1 MVSVGYNALGQ
12 LAKLTVDKPDEGWI
26 RLRRLYDDHC
36 AEIEYA
42 SETEILLP
50 WWSFLS
56 LRKRLLYVVKRYS
69 IEIKF
74 EEKAKKLL
82 QNAIDREETFIRVSE
97 VKPLD
102 EKDVREELVKVGFI
116 RRLTPEQLRNVSRIA
131 PMPGAATFSVPGAGK
146 TTEALAYFFFT
157 KAEGTR
163 LLVIA
168 PINAFSSWEEQ
179 LDICMGEGKYEIIR
193 LTGGLNN
200 ISESLADKPDL
211 MIMSYH
217 QFARIEVRNLVAR
230 YITEKPTYL
239 FLDESHRIKRGI
251 EGKIGSMI
259 LSISHLPVRKLILT
273 GTPLPNSLEDLV
285 PQLNFLYPEIEVTSS
300 TVSSNIQSIYVRTT
314 KRELNL
320 PPVTHVITKV
330 SMGPSQR
337 RLYNLIRWEEA
348 RRAEKII
355 SLGTKERLR
364 QMGRGVMRIILIAS
378 NPGILASD
386 PNFPHNDLLA
396 EVLEEGDSTKVA
408 WVCKRAREL
417 AGKGR
422 KVIIWTSFVR
432 NVELIAN
439 RLSDFGAE
447 FIHGGVIA
455 GSEEEENTREAK
467 LKRFHEDPNAL
478 VLVANPAA
486 AGEGISLHTV
496 CHNAIYLDRTY
507 NAAHYL
513 QSEDRIHRLG
523 LPQDV
528 ETLIEI
534 MMAKKSIDESINIRL
549 MQKIEMMSKVLD
561 DRSLQINPI
570 EYDPESEGFDEDD
583 MNNYLKHLQESAPTL

>member
-12 LAKLTVDKPDEGWI
+12 LAKLTVDSPDEGWI
-26 RLRRLYDDHC
+26 RLRRLYEDHC
-36 AEIEYA
+36 EEIEFI

-56 LRKRLLYVVKRYS
+56 LRKRLLYVIKRYS

-74 EEKAKKLL
+74 EEEAKILL
-82 QNAIDREETFIRVSE
+82 QSAINREESFIHVSE
-97 VKPLD
+97 VKPLN
-102 EKDVREELVKVGFI
+102 ENDVSEGLVKVGFI
-116 RRLTPEQLRNVSRIA
+116 RTLTPEQLRNVSKIA
-131 PMPGAATFSVPGAGK
+131 PLPGAATFSVPGAGK
-146 TTEALAYFFFT
+146 TTEALAYFFLM
-157 KAEGTR
+157 KAEETR

-168 PINAFSSWEEQ
+168 PVNAFSSWEEQ
-179 LDICMGEGKYEIIR
+179 LDICMGVGKYKIIR
-193 LTGGLNN
+193 LTGGLNS
-200 ISESLADKPDL
+200 ISESLADKPNL

-217 QFARIEVRNLVAR
+217 QFARVDVRNLIAR

-239 FLDESHRIKRGI
+239 FLDESHRIKRGV

-285 PQLNFLYPEIEVTSS
+285 PQLNYLYPEIEVTSS
-300 TVSSNIQSIYVRTT
+300 TVSSHIQSIYVRTT
-314 KRELNL
+314 KKELNL
-320 PPVTHVITKV
+320 PPVTHVIAKV

-337 RLYNLIRWEEA
+337 RLYNLIRWEDA
-348 RRAEKII
+348 RQAEKII

-386 PNFPHNDLLA
+386 PNFPHSDLLA
-396 EVLEEGDSTKVA
+396 EVLEEGGSTKVD

-439 RLSDFGAE
+439 RLYDFGAD
-447 FIHGGVIA
+447 FIHGGVFA
-455 GSEEEENTREAK
+455 GSEDEENTREAK
-467 LKRFHEDPNAL
+467 LKRFHDDPSAL
-478 VLVANPAA
+478 VIVANPAA

-496 CHNAIYLDRTY
+496 CHNAIYVDRTY

-513 QSEDRIHRLG
+513 QSQDRIHRLG

-528 ETLIEI
+528 ETFVEI
-534 MMAKKSIDESINIRL
+534 VMAKNSIDESINTRL
-549 MQKIEMMSKVLD
+549 MQKVEMMSKVLD
-561 DRSLQINPI
+561 DRSLLINPI
-570 EYDPESEGFDEDD
+570 EYDPETEGFDEDD
-583 MNNYLKHLQESAPTL
+583 MDNYLKHLREDTPTL